1 VILNVDTIS
10 FLTYSYTY
18 QYLPTM
24 PFALVRWVNGVEKG
38 THTVLDANWLMDVDM
53 SSFDNSEGRLE
64 GCGKSVKL

>member
-1 VILNVDTIS
+1 MILNVDTIS

-38 THTVLDANWLMDVDM
+38 THTVLDANWLMDVDIRVR
-53 SSFDNSEGRLE
+53 SITVKVGWRDV
-64 GCGKSVKL
+64 GKV